1 MSLLP
6 THQRSAIWPHICK
19 NWIAVNKNVER
30 KKIFAQ
36 KDYFISRFLID
47 KSENVLAVVCIKC
60 EKVLFFV
67 KNTLHYFK
75 GCWQEAE
82 DYV

>member
-1 MSLLP
+1 MWRENIKMDFP
-6 THQRSAIWPHICK
+6 
-19 NWIAVNKNVER
+19 
-30 KKIFAQ
+30 AQ
-36 KDYFISRFLID
+36 KDYFISQFLID

-75 GCWQEAE
+75 GC
-82 DYV
+82 